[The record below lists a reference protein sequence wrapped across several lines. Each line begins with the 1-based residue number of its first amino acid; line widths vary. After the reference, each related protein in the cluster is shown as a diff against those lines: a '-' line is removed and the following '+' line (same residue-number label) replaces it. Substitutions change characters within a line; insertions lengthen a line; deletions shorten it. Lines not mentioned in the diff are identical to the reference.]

1 MDKLPPY
8 CIKRLINDL
17 KLIKNNPVEY
27 IDALPDKTNPLK
39 WHFIIQG
46 PPYSI
51 YKGGYYIGKIEYT
64 SKYPYAPPNYTM
76 LTPSG
81 RFHINDKICITNSGY
96 HTDQWSPSWTLRNTL
111 LGFLSIMLD
120 DTVHGLAHI
129 SGSSKQINANKRK
142 LAHES
147 VQYNKRNYLDIIKNF
162 DKFFDENGNPKENI
176 NNIDAKNIKII
187 ENSKPNDSDEV
198 VKPIKEKKSKKS
210 KKSRRSR
217 RTKKEE
223 LKESNSSDEE
233 IQLKRKTRK
242 KNKELEQKPKKRV
255 YSKRSS
261 RIKIIEDMD
270 NDKSSRKKLLLE
282 CMDTV
287 DFTSAEECVKIYNL
301 WKDGKV

>member
-1 MDKLPPY
+1 MAKQFT
-8 CIKRLINDL
+8 
-17 KLIKNNPVEY
+17 
-27 IDALPDKTNPLK
+27 ANPLK

-162 DKFFDENGNPKENI
+162 NKFFDENGNPKNNPKENI
-176 NNIDAKNIKII
+176 
-187 ENSKPNDSDEV
+187 
-198 VKPIKEKKSKKS
+198 EKKTKNVQKRL
-210 KKSRRSR
+210 KTDTAKWIREILRS
-217 RTKKEE
+217 
-223 LKESNSSDEE
+223 
-233 IQLKRKTRK
+233 
-242 KNKELEQKPKKRV
+242 
-255 YSKRSS
+255 
-261 RIKIIEDMD
+261 
-270 NDKSSRKKLLLE
+270 
-282 CMDTV
+282 
-287 DFTSAEECVKIYNL
+287 
-301 WKDGKV
+301 